1 MKPLTIAASLI
12 FLSLGGAVPGI
23 SQTNTTTYVS
33 HGYFDGLNLADSM
46 LIEGD
51 FVITIAQKTVEIVK
65 VNKDDAS
72 KDEVYLKR
80 RTMSALKYTTLE
92 DEEYY
97 VWKLGDQKMVL
108 RLLQGCRYLSLYQ
121 TDNFGLP
128 ARYITFKLK
137 E

>member
-1 MKPLTIAASLI
+1 MKPLILSASIIL
-12 FLSLGGAVPGI
+12 LLLGCFDPATA
-23 SQTNTTTYVS
+23 QFNTKTYIS
-33 HGYFDGLNLADSM
+33 HGYFDGLNLADSL
-46 LIEGD
+46 LIKGD
-51 FVITIAQKTVEIVK
+51 FVITIAQKEVEILK
-65 VNKDDAS
+65 VNQDDLG

-108 RLLQGCRYLSLYQ
+108 RLLNGTRYLSLYQ
-121 TDNFGLP
+121 TDDFGLP